1 MSTMT
6 MEDRITVKCSW
17 CDEKQ
22 LIPLSMAGCVMK
34 CLNCGVISRAY
45 GYLPP
50 PDPSET
56 AEPLDCHGGAV
67 SALIFVLGFW
77 MVAGSIVHWVWY

>member
-1 MSTMT
+1 
-6 MEDRITVKCSW
+6 ME
-17 CDEKQ
+17 
-22 LIPLSMAGCVMK
+22 LAGCVMK
-34 CLNCGVISRAY
+34 CLNCGVMSRAY

-50 PDPSET
+50 PERELPKPHPGET

-77 MVAGSIVHWVWY
+77 MVAASVVHWVWY